1 MIIID
6 LCGTFFYDRQKAQQQ
21 TAIFVLLKTIYMKKV
36 LLILLLFATKQSF
49 SQGNSQQFPFKIL
62 ELNHGIGKPKDP
74 KPTNSK
80 DSAAAKNKPSEPFK
94 VIKTTDSI
102 PAKLNTTFGVE
113 FKITGKDTADIHYTR
128 EWIYP
133 VPMKENDGRKYRATK
148 NTATISSRQNGIS
161 DYTFYEPFCLL
172 KGKWTLNI
180 YVENQLLYTRVF
192 IVY

>member
-1 MIIID
+1 
-6 LCGTFFYDRQKAQQQ
+6 
-21 TAIFVLLKTIYMKKV
+21 MKRI
-36 LLILLLFATKQSF
+36 LLIALLFATQQIF
-49 SQGNSQQFPFKIL
+49 SQQNSYKFPYKIL

-80 DSAAAKNKPSEPFK
+80 DSAAARNKPSEPFK

-102 PAKLNTTFGVE
+102 PAKLNTIFGVE

-148 NTATISSRQNGIS
+148 STATISSRQNGTS
-161 DYTFYEPFCLL
+161 DYAFDEPYELL

-180 YVENQLLYTRVF
+180 YVEDQLLYTHVF